1 MRDERFRCTRR
12 TMLKVTGGAAAALCL
27 PAGWASS
34 RAVDIDVL
42 TFPGTYNLLIWAAQ
56 EQGFFAA
63 EGLNIA
69 REPTTTSMYLINN
82 VNSATFPI
90 GSSSIDN
97 VVAYNEGQGQIELDR
112 PADLFA
118 FMNIKKNMTFPLV
131 VQADIESVADLEG
144 RTLAV
149 DAVSTGFSF
158 VLREILREHGLG
170 MQDYKLAS
178 VGNAQDRLNALK
190 EGSYAGA
197 ILTPPFDR
205 MAEQAGLKT
214 LTTSRDVFQQYQGTT
229 FITSRYWAQRNG
241 DTLTAYCRAM
251 LDSLD
256 WVRDPQNRS
265 AAARILAGNISG
277 MPQER
282 AEQAV
287 AALGEELSPDFNMAG
302 IKTVLDIRSRYGRP
316 QKSLTDPEAY
326 IDRKYLSG
334 ARESRPV

>member
-1 MRDERFRCTRR
+1 MQNAFQFKRR
-12 TMLKVTGGAAAALCL
+12 TLLKGAGGAAAALCL

-34 RAVDIDVL
+34 RSVDIDVL

-56 EQGFFAA
+56 ERGFFAA
-63 EGLNIA
+63 EGLDIR

-97 VVAYNEGQGQIELDR
+97 VVAYNERQGQIELDR

-118 FMNIKKNMTFPLV
+118 FMNVKKNMTFPLV
-131 VQADIESVADLEG
+131 VRADIESVADLAG

-158 VLREILREHGLG
+158 VLREILRVHGLG
-170 MQDYKLAS
+170 MDDYRLVS
-178 VGNAQDRLNALK
+178 VGNAQDRLKALR
-190 EGSYAGA
+190 EGSHAGA

-214 LTTSRDVFQQYQGTT
+214 LATSRDVFQEYQGTT
-229 FITSRYWAQRNG
+229 FITSRYWAESNG
-241 DTLTAYCRAM
+241 DALTAYCRAM

-265 AAARILAGNISG
+265 AAARVLAGHMSG

-287 AALGEELSPDFNMAG
+287 AALGEELSADFNMTG

-326 IDRKYLSG
+326 IDRRYLTR
-334 ARESRPV
+334 ARGSRSV